1 MRGCE
6 EWNESER
13 ERAGKERREMRDG
26 IGFVN
31 EANCGDG
38 EAHNNN
44 RVITRIMVIPRK

>member
-13 ERAGKERREMRDG
+13 ERAGKERRVMRDG

-38 EAHNNN
+38 EAYNNN

>member
-13 ERAGKERREMRDG
+13 KRARKERRELRDG

-31 EANCGDG
+31 EANYRDG